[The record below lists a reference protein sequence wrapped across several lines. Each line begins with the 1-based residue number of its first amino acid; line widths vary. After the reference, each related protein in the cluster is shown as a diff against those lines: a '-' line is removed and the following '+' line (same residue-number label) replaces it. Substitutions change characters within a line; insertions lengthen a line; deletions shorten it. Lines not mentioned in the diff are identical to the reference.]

1 MRMPRNA
8 FPLTT
13 AAGVLAVLT
22 CTRPA
27 AAVDVLDD
35 PVQIDERAAQLLQTS
50 NSLCWEMYRYHQKQ
64 PDYRAMYRAAKDI
77 WARAGELRDALR
89 TGPVET
95 QALAQ
100 QVAQLNE
107 TFTQLEKTLSKWGD
121 GDRSQVP
128 AAVGGPR
135 TVVTTGGVGVDVP
148 FVGIRV
154 GGPRYVV
161 TDDGLPQL
169 ERLRLHPNSPG
180 SRRSLE
186 RELAAVK
193 VALKYLQEDAGMEVD
208 QSAPRPA
215 PGPAA
220 GAPAASGP
228 VPQPPDPD
236 TTLGEPE
243 KISPPSAKKTGPT
256 PARK

>member
-1 MRMPRNA
+1 MK
-8 FPLTT
+8 LTT
-13 AAGVLAVLT
+13 AAGVLAVLM
-22 CTRPA
+22 CARPVL
-27 AAVDVLDD
+27 AVDVLDD

-50 NSLCWEMYRYHQKQ
+50 NSLCWEMYRYHQAQ
-64 PDYRAMYRAAKDI
+64 PEYRAMYRAAKDI
-77 WARAGELRDALR
+77 WARVGELRGALR
-89 TGPVET
+89 AGPVET
-95 QALAQ
+95 EALVQ
-100 QVAQLNE
+100 QVAQMNE
-107 TFTQLEKTLSKWGD
+107 TFAQLEKTLSKWGD

-128 AAVGGPR
+128 AAGGGGQR

-148 FVGIRV
+148 FVGVRI

-193 VALKYLQEDAGMEVD
+193 VALQYLQEDAGIAVD
-208 QSAPRPA
+208 PNGPA
-215 PGPAA
+215 PGA
-220 GAPAASGP
+220 APAATSPGAAGP
-228 VPQPPDPD
+228 VPQPPDPGPD

-243 KISPPSAKKTGPT
+243 KISPPSAKKPGSKPT
-256 PARK
+256 LK

>member
-1 MRMPRNA
+1 MRTPHAMQM
-8 FPLTT
+8 TV
-13 AAGVLAVLT
+13 AAGVLAVLM
-22 CTRPA
+22 CARPVF
-27 AAVDVLDD
+27 AVDVLDD

-50 NSLCWEMYRYHQKQ
+50 NSLCWEMYRYHQQQ
-64 PDYRAMYRAAKDI
+64 PDYRPAYRAAKDL
-77 WARAGELRDALR
+77 WARAGDLREALR
-89 TGPVET
+89 AGPVATE
-95 QALAQ
+95 ALGQ
-100 QVAQLNE
+100 QVAQMNE
-107 TFTQLEKTLSKWGD
+107 TFAQFEKTLSKWGD

-135 TVVTTGGVGVDVP
+135 TVVTTGGVWIDVP
-148 FVGIRV
+148 FVGFRV

-161 TDDGLPQL
+161 TDDGLPVL

-193 VALKYLQEDAGMEVD
+193 VALKYLQEDAGIAVD
-208 QSAPRPA
+208 PNAPRPEPA
-215 PGPAA
+215 GPAA
-220 GAPAASGP
+220 SGPAATGP

-243 KISPPSAKKTGPT
+243 KISPP
-256 PARK
+256 